1 MTGSVRAAG
10 VAAGLVAVV
19 IAALTAAQALA
30 ARTPQS
36 IRNRRVSLSS
46 LEQGVLA
53 NINAFRRSHH
63 LAPLRIS
70 LGLTRAANQHS
81 QEMAVRGYFAHD
93 SANGAAFWQRI
104 AEFYGSSNWSLWSV
118 GENLLWASPGVSA
131 SRALQLWEASPE
143 HLRNLLTARWR
154 EIGISAVHVS
164 AAPGTFHGLGVT
176 IVTTDFGVRR

>member
-10 VAAGLVAVV
+10 VAAGLVAVLV
-19 IAALTAAQALA
+19 AAVTAAQALA
-30 ARTPQS
+30 ARKPQS
-36 IRNRRVSLSS
+36 IRSRRVALTS
-46 LEQGVLA
+46 LEHGVLSD
-53 NINAFRRSHH
+53 INAFRRSHH

-70 LGLTRAANQHS
+70 PGLTRAADQHS
-81 QEMAVRGYFAHD
+81 TEMASKGYFAHD

-104 AEFYGSSNWSLWSV
+104 AEFYGASHWSLWSV

-131 SRALQLWEASPE
+131 SRALRMWEQSPE

-154 EIGISAVHVS
+154 EIGISAVHVTS
-164 AAPGTFHGLGVT
+164 APGAFHGLGVT